1 MKGMDFF
8 NTQFIFIT
16 FYLNQMM
23 VTCNKILL
31 AVSHSFNLIIYCLT
45 SKSFRTT
52 VYKSFIRSN
61 PVQRPAYQLRDGFW
75 TAATCIID
83 VQELMDQDPENN
95 YISQTRRASVT
106 HVVFK
111 DGTSFLMRRQ
121 STYDHRLAYLD
132 LAVACHPKNENSTK
146 GALEN
151 KRSLRFQK
159 MLETRNKF
167 SVYSLS
173 NTSLF

>member
-1 MKGMDFF
+1 
-8 NTQFIFIT
+8 
-16 FYLNQMM
+16 M

-31 AVSHSFNLIIYCLT
+31 AVSHSFNLIVYCLT

-52 VYKSFIRSN
+52 VYRNFFRSN
-61 PVQRPAYQLRDGFW
+61 PEQRPAYQMRDGFW
-75 TAATCIID
+75 TAATCIVD
-83 VQELMDQDPENN
+83 VQELMNQDPENIN
-95 YISQTRRASVT
+95 ISQTRRASVT

-121 STYDHRLAYLD
+121 FTSDHRLAYLD
-132 LAVACHPKNENSTK
+132 LAVTCHPKNGNSTQ
-146 GALEN
+146 GVLEN

-159 MLETRNKF
+159 MLETRKKF